1 MAAIDRQKVRHSFER
16 HAAEYET
23 HACVQ
28 KRVVERFTRFVADS
42 SDAPLRL
49 LDIGAGTGLLLGVL
63 SRLWPGTGMVGL
75 DMAHDMGETA
85 RLHLS
90 GAPGISFVTADAEQL
105 PFPEGTFDRVVS
117 TSTFQWLDRL
127 DNAFA
132 EAYRVLRPSGS
143 FHFALFGEKT
153 LHELRDS
160 YRAACIALGKSG
172 SDRPQQFFGADD
184 IVAALDRAGFH
195 SCVTF
200 IEMEMEVHPDV
211 PALLRSIR
219 RIGAANPAPVASRGL
234 SERRVMVEMMNG
246 YVRNYGRSGEI
257 PATYEVIYGRG
268 IKTES

>member
-28 KRVVERFTRFVADS
+28 KRVVERFARFVLDSADVPS
-42 SDAPLRL
+42 RL
-49 LDIGAGTGLLLGVL
+49 LDLGAGTGLLLGAL
-63 SRLWPGTGMVGL
+63 SRIWPGTELVGL
-75 DMAHDMGETA
+75 DMAHDMGVTA
-85 RLHLS
+85 RSHLF
-90 GAPGISFVTADAEQL
+90 GTPGVSFVTADAEQI
-105 PFPEGTFDRVVS
+105 PFPEASFDRVVS

-127 DNAFA
+127 DSAFA
-132 EAYRVLRPSGS
+132 EASRVLRPSGS

-160 YRAACIALGKSG
+160 YRTACMALGKSG
-172 SDRPQQFFGADD
+172 SDRPQQFFGPDD
-184 IVAALDRAGFH
+184 IVAALSRTGFH
-195 SCVTF
+195 SCVTLVEV
-200 IEMEMEVHPDV
+200 EMEMHPDV

-234 SERRVMVEMMNG
+234 SERRVMIEMMNG
-246 YVRNYGRSGEI
+246 YRRNYGQGGEI

-268 IKTES
+268 MKR